1 MYSHT
6 YVCRTCRFTE
16 LDVFLTGR
24 ICITQI
30 KHTRCRFHT
39 KKQQIYSESEQEL
52 FLQRDRSESGCG
64 VQTRCSTAAVLD
76 VPAAQVNSCCK
87 LHRREGRNVAAILTA
102 RHEASVS
109 PTHVQVSQYMW
120 LLMLRSAELKN
131 AH

>member
-1 MYSHT
+1 M
-6 YVCRTCRFTE
+6 
-16 LDVFLTGR
+16 FLTGR

-87 LHRREGRNVAAILTA
+87 LHVAAILTA

-120 LLMLRSAELKN
+120 LLMLRSADLKN